1 MPVQREG
8 EKDFLSVQQDDVSRM
23 TSAANNAMFELLGD
37 DAESINKNKKIVRWD
52 NKRKRYVHGTVGELK
67 DNKHIRNESGKLIR
81 SKSQGKRGELYE
93 KWRKTHKMSEQEIG
107 GETEEKSVRRRS
119 GEKKEKARDKSKH
132 ILMWWRRTLT
142 TAVRSE
148 VKSREQIVKDLKQK
162 EKNKIKQMSKKDREN
177 YLKKKGLWRE
187 RNQPSRPRR

>member
-1 MPVQREG
+1 M
-8 EKDFLSVQQDDVSRM
+8 QQDDVSRM

-52 NKRKRYVHGTVGELK
+52 NKRKRYVRGTVGELK

-132 ILMWWRRTLT
+132 ILVWWRRTLT

-187 RNQPSRPRR
+187 RNQPYRPRR